1 LTDKTNDYTIIIGS
15 FTLQE
20 DRRLITEVALRKVV
34 IGRGFSRRGAIEGY
48 GDPAMNLLQPL
59 INFFKEEDGF
69 QHLAVIL
76 IALVF
81 CVVAHIYDKRK
92 NH

>member
-1 LTDKTNDYTIIIGS
+1 
-15 FTLQE
+15 
-20 DRRLITEVALRKVV
+20 
-34 IGRGFSRRGAIEGY
+34 
-48 GDPAMNLLQPL
+48 MNLLQPL